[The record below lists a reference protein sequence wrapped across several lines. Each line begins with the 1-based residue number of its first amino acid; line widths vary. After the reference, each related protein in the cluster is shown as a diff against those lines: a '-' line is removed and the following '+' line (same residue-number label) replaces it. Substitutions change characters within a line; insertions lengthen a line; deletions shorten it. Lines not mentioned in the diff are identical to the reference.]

1 VKILRNTLIEKRG
14 FNGGSQPWAESDKEK
29 QLKGRTETQPL
40 LEREVQADSEVFVCG
55 RFSPR

>member
-1 VKILRNTLIEKRG
+1 MRNTLIEKRG

-40 LEREVQADSEVFVCG
+40 LGREVQADSEVFVCG